1 MYLMRSPGRGELSL
15 SVCPGVGS
23 RPPSKKKIA
32 NPQGYA
38 QGGGMVTCSIEP
50 CITSLHTVLG

>member
-1 MYLMRSPGRGELSL
+1 MRSPGRGELSL

-23 RPPSKKKIA
+23 RPSSKKKIA

-38 QGGGMVTCSIEP
+38 QGGGDGN
-50 CITSLHTVLG
+50 L